1 MDQDSSGPPN
11 HNHECDSP
19 SPSGVPPLHWHEALH
34 YRIPPARAP
43 IQPIV
48 DSTEVEHVLLAPT
61 RCSGDARRCHLRCMM
76 RRSGRETVMGRKLA
90 AAGRTFSWAWG
101 GRPAGYG
108 PSVRRGTSDKLLRWR
123 RQQAR
128 YSLRF
133 CFCHELADASSFFL
147 QGWLGRSDYHGP
159 WGEIRSS
166 WCGICRVPCRL
177 LAWSFQKQQC
187 LHALTIPL
195 LRLYQDYCGMCACYV
210 SMRWLAIGQ

>member
-1 MDQDSSGPPN
+1 MSATARPRLACLLSTGTKHCIIASRPQELQSSLSSIALKSNMCCSPQQGVAGTPP
-11 HNHECDSP
+11 
-19 SPSGVPPLHWHEALH
+19 
-34 YRIPPARAP
+34 
-43 IQPIV
+43 
-48 DSTEVEHVLLAPT
+48 
-61 RCSGDARRCHLRCMM
+61 RCHLRCMM

-108 PSVRRGTSDKLLRWR
+108 PSVRGTSDKLLRWR

-128 YSLRF
+128 CSLRF

-147 QGWLGRSDYHGP
+147 QGRLGCSDYHGP

-187 LHALTIPL
+187 LHALTTPL